1 MLLTKNK
8 IHKTNLLKTINLIH
22 LILVS
27 LLIIFVFRCLKYKPL
42 YKLIISFNKRCNNKL
57 YKVKNKIKYKDRH
70 KVNQI
75 NKRRINNNYLR
86 V

>member
-8 IHKTNLLKTINLIH
+8 IHKTINLIH
-22 LILVS
+22 LMWVS

-42 YKLIISFNKRCNNKL
+42 YKLIMSFNKRCNNKL
-57 YKVKNKIKYKDRH
+57 YKVKNKIKYKDTH

-75 NKRRINNNYLR
+75 HKRRINNNCLR